1 MPTLHPERPSDVI
14 ARGRLGREISCEATP
29 LERSPWYQAKPE
41 PVRRRIDL
49 AWRAHLLDA
58 ARARSITIRDAL
70 LAVAPT
76 RTATATD
83 FEDVLRTAELEHRRA
98 TAFRSL
104 RDQLALDLGER
115 IPPPRQERL
124 ASWWPDL
131 ALVVSAIVPDPAG
144 AMLRLDPLGVPPDSP
159 LIVACIDAAPAARA
173 VLALAIARARALPPW
188 RAFALG
194 LAAPLAVA
202 RALRATRRLPDDFRR
217 IHAIPPEV
225 AEHVDRTSPYFA
237 LAMRSALANARLL
250 CEEVRMLRG
259 PLRPL
264 WRLAGLHPC

>member
-1 MPTLHPERPSDVI
+1 MPTCHPESPSDAV
-14 ARGRLGREISCEATP
+14 AYGAPGGRTSCDATP
-29 LERSPWYQAKPE
+29 LERSAWYQAKPE

-49 AWRAHLLDA
+49 SWRAHLLDA
-58 ARARSITIRDAL
+58 ARARSVTIRDAL
-70 LAVAPT
+70 LDVART
-76 RTATATD
+76 RIATPTD

-115 IPPPRQERL
+115 IPRPPRRRL
-124 ASWWPDL
+124 ARWWPDL
-131 ALVVSAIVPDPAG
+131 ALVVSAIVPDPA
-144 AMLRLDPLGVPPDSP
+144 AALLRLDPLGVPPDSP
-159 LIVACIDAAPAARA
+159 LLIACIDAAPAARA
-173 VLALAIARARALPPW
+173 VLALAITRARALPTW
-188 RAFALG
+188 RAVALG
-194 LAAPLAVA
+194 VAAPLAVA
-202 RALRATRRLPDDFRR
+202 RALRDTRRLPDDFRR
-217 IHAIPPEV
+217 THAIPPEV

-237 LAMRSALANARLL
+237 LAMRHALANARLL